1 MPFENYICYIHWIK
15 ALFDIMEI
23 VVGFDRIKVGLRN
36 PQVVHSKR
44 NHLYEWAICW
54 TCLVLKIYDVEMFPP

>member
-1 MPFENYICYIHWIK
+1 
-15 ALFDIMEI
+15 MEI
-23 VVGFDRIKVGLRN
+23 VVGFDRIIVVLRN

-54 TCLVLKIYDVEMFPP
+54 TCPVLKIYDVEMFPP